1 MAVDE
6 SDFWGQLTLA
16 PMSSFSQFG
25 VGEGGRNVFDAL
37 AQLFALVTTVRL
49 FGPFPQVFKYFSPR
63 IIKNVRFVSHAGR
76 AFCQLS
82 ALSTGD
88 GELKRQD
95 SLPEQHLIRF
105 EILIKAITGGNGR
118 SQWL

>member
-1 MAVDE
+1 
-6 SDFWGQLTLA
+6 
-16 PMSSFSQFG
+16 MSSFSQFG

-49 FGPFPQVFKYFSPR
+49 FGPFPQVFKYFFPR
-63 IIKNVRFVSHAGR
+63 IIKNVRVVSHAGR
-76 AFCQLS
+76 AFYQLS

-105 EILIKAITGGNGR
+105 EILIKAIAGGSGR

>member
-49 FGPFPQVFKYFSPR
+49 FGPFPQVFNFFPPALLKM
-63 IIKNVRFVSHAGR
+63 SHLCHTLVVL
-76 AFCQLS
+76 FIN
-82 ALSTGD
+82 
-88 GELKRQD
+88 
-95 SLPEQHLIRF
+95 SLR
-105 EILIKAITGGNGR
+105 
-118 SQWL
+118 